1 MKENTNAIVVFK
13 IGQRE
18 HMCSFL
24 KEGLLYMNCVD
35 YFRQSSNCDQGDIFE
50 GADIVNK
57 GNVVSYRSTIMHEK
71 IFCLWHL
78 NDRDSPIVDK
88 CKPHGNGEWELT
100 IETNKFKGFTHAN
113 LNDSAIVVIQNIKEF
128 HTRLRNELN
137 KHFAGRY
144 KSDAVTYYN
153 VDTADF
159 LHVNVFMKPDI
170 YEEQSELRYLVFDDE
185 NNSGKPLKIRIGDI
199 SDIAS
204 LFPMSHISIVAE
216 EK

>member
-1 MKENTNAIVVFK
+1 M
-13 IGQRE
+13 R
-18 HMCSFL
+18 SFL

-35 YFRQSSNCDQGDIFE
+35 YFRQSNNCDQGDIFE

-57 GNVVSYRSTIMHEK
+57 GNVVSYRSTIMQEK

-78 NDRDSPIVDK
+78 NDRDNPVVDK
-88 CKPHGNGEWELT
+88 CEPRENGEWELT
-100 IETNKFKGFTHAN
+100 IETNKFIGFTHAN

-128 HTRLRNELN
+128 HTRLRSELN
-137 KHFAGRY
+137 KHYAGRY

-153 VDTADF
+153 AETADF
-159 LHVNVFMKPDI
+159 LHVNVFMKRDV
-170 YEEQSELRYLVFDDE
+170 YKEQSELRYLVIDDE
-185 NNSGKPLKIRIGDI
+185 NNSGKPLEIRIGDI

-204 LFPMSHISIVAE
+204 LHSMAQIRIVAE

>member
-1 MKENTNAIVVFK
+1 M
-13 IGQRE
+13 
-18 HMCSFL
+18 
-24 KEGLLYMNCVD
+24 
-35 YFRQSSNCDQGDIFE
+35 
-50 GADIVNK
+50 
-57 GNVVSYRSTIMHEK
+57 
-71 IFCLWHL
+71 
-78 NDRDSPIVDK
+78 
-88 CKPHGNGEWELT
+88 
-100 IETNKFKGFTHAN
+100 
-113 LNDSAIVVIQNIKEF
+113 
-128 HTRLRNELN
+128 RNELN

-204 LFPMSHISIVAE
+204 LFPMSQIRIIAV